1 MAIYDPTKRPA
12 DGYDTHTHLN
22 EDVFWHDVA
31 AYWARAR
38 EFRIVEMN
46 NVGFNREGN
55 ERAIE
60 LAHEFEGMHAI
71 IGWQPE
77 DVAAFT
83 DEEFEILKVQAQD
96 DAVVGL
102 GEMGL
107 DYYWDI
113 NPTPEVQKAAFSR
126 QLKLAK
132 ELNLPVTI
140 HSRDASD
147 DVYEL
152 LKEHDVASFGGVM
165 HSFSGDA
172 EEVKR
177 FVDLGMYISFSG
189 MVTFKNAKDIKA
201 ALQVVPLDRLLVET
215 DAPFLAPTP
224 MRGKQNEPMLVRFT
238 IESVAEQLG
247 MTYNEVAELTKA
259 NAHRLW
265 LDKK

>member
-12 DGYDTHTHLN
+12 DSYDTHTHLN
-22 EDVFWHDVA
+22 EDVFWDDVD

-38 EFRIVEMN
+38 EFRVVEMN
-46 NVGFNREGN
+46 NIGFDRQGN

-60 LAHEFEGMHAI
+60 MAHKFEGMHAI
-71 IGWQPE
+71 IGWQPG
-77 DVAAFT
+77 DVAGFT
-83 DEEFEILKVQAQD
+83 DEEFDILKEQAKD
-96 DAVVGL
+96 EAVVGL

-107 DYYWDI
+107 DYYWES
-113 NPTPEVQKAAFSR
+113 NPTPEVQKAAFAR
-126 QLKLAK
+126 QLALAK
-132 ELNLPVTI
+132 ELHLPVTI

-147 DVYEL
+147 DVYKL
-152 LKEHDVASFGGVM
+152 LREYDVASFGGVM

-172 EEVKR
+172 EEAKR
-177 FVDLGMYISFSG
+177 FLDLGMYISFSG
-189 MVTFKNAKDIKA
+189 MVTFKNAKAVKE

-247 MTYNEVAELTKA
+247 MTYNEVADLTKS

-265 LDKK
+265 LKK

>member
-12 DGYDTHTHLN
+12 DSYDTHTHLN
-22 EDVFWHDVA
+22 EDVFWDDVA

-38 EFRIVEMN
+38 EFRVVEMN
-46 NVGFNREGN
+46 NIGFDRQGN
-55 ERAIE
+55 ERVIE
-60 LAHEFEGMHAI
+60 MAHKFEGMHAI
-71 IGWQPE
+71 IGWQPG
-77 DVAAFT
+77 DVSGFT
-83 DEEFEILKVQAQD
+83 DEEFEVLKEQAKD

-107 DYYWDI
+107 DYYWES
-113 NPTPEVQKAAFSR
+113 NPSSEVQKAAFAR
-126 QLKLAK
+126 QLGLAK

-152 LKEHDVASFGGVM
+152 LREYDVASFGGVM

-172 EEVKR
+172 EEAKR
-177 FVDLGMYISFSG
+177 FLDLGMYISFSG
-189 MVTFKNAKDIKA
+189 MVTFKNAKAVKE

-224 MRGKQNEPMLVRFT
+224 MRGKQNEPMFVRFT

-247 MTYNEVAELTKA
+247 MTYNEIADLTKA

-265 LDKK
+265 LKK